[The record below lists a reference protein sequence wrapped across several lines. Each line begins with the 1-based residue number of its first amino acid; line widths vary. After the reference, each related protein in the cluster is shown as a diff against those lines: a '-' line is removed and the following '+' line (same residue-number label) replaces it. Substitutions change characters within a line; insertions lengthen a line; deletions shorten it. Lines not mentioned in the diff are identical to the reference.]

1 MLFAS
6 YRLCYYED
14 MVKKSSKGS
23 KKLTADQHVKHR
35 IIVGIGVIVIAV
47 LAALVLALT
56 FIPKVTTDARLH
68 RINEIYNSIELPKNT
83 YFNYENVFG
92 DKRPYEYDAGRSRSS
107 QKDFVVA
114 KTVKETVAFMDKSI
128 KDAGYTFFEEAYPG
142 STSVQYHYKTD
153 RNEYIRVNVSSKTRD
168 DAFSNSYLMNGKYSE
183 EDFKIDPNAG
193 PSNVT
198 LKVNLDDNNE

>member
-1 MLFAS
+1 
-6 YRLCYYED
+6 
-14 MVKKSSKGS
+14 MVKKSLKVS
-23 KKLTADQHVKHR
+23 KKLNSDQHVKHR
-35 IIVGIGVIVIAV
+35 IIVGIGVIIIAV
-47 LAALVLALT
+47 LAALVLSLLV
-56 FIPKVTTDARLH
+56 IPKVTNDARLH
-68 RINEIYNSIELPKNT
+68 RINEIYSSIKLPDNT
-83 YFNYENVFG
+83 YFNYEKVFG
-92 DKRPYEYDAGRSRSS
+92 DKRPYEYDSGRSMSS

-142 STSVQYHYKTD
+142 SVSVQYHYKTD
-153 RNEYIRVNVSSKTRD
+153 RGEYIRVTVSSKTRD
-168 DAFSNSYLMNGKYSE
+168 DAFSNSYLMNGKFSD